1 MILQTIINGIL
12 DLLLFIVNLIPAASP
27 CILDGVDQAIGWF
40 AYIYSASMYIV
51 PWNDIFFM
59 LGITL
64 TIAIGQIA
72 VQSIAYLRR

>member
-1 MILQTIINGIL
+1 MIFQFIVDSLL
-12 DLLLFIVNLIPAASP
+12 DLVLFVVNLIPEASP

-51 PWNDIFFM
+51 PWSDIFFM